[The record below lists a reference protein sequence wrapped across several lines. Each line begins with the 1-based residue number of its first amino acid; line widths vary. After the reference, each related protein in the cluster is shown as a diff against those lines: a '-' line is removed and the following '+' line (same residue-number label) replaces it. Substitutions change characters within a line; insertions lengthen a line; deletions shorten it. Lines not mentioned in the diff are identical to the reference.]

1 MDLIN
6 RYDHCK
12 KDLDDE
18 KKEIIMSMYKIS
30 SKLIDKLKKV
40 EYKMNTNRKK
50 TKQLQKKQFLITYD
64 K

>member
-50 TKQLQKKQFLITYD
+50 TKRLQKK
-64 K
+64 